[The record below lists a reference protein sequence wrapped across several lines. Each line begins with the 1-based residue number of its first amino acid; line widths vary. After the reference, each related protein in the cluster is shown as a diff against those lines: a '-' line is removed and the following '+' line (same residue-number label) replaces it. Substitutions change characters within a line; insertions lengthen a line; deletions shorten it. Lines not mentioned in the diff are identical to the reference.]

1 MTHVWHATRQKSP
14 KSHCYEAPWIFIH
27 KREHTWGSQWQDYVG
42 EPLHLSLMWLW
53 TLDDEHASHVQ
64 SSGRARRRELGVEEC
79 ITIVQYGAGSF
90 PGANA
95 NPCLAYI
102 SNNPTFDPAA
112 SSDSTTCSCSPPD
125 AWCTDYLCLW
135 TLQKRRASFCS
146 SHSTESAAD
155 CEDREQDLISYKPI

>member
-27 KREHTWGSQWQDYVG
+27 KREHTWGSQWQGCVG

-95 NPCLAYI
+95 NPCLAYV
-102 SNNPTFDPAA
+102 SNIRSGCKFRLHHMQLQPTRCMVHRLPVPLDTPEAT
-112 SSDSTTCSCSPPD
+112 SQ
-125 AWCTDYLCLW
+125 L
-135 TLQKRRASFCS
+135 CS
-146 SHSTESAAD
+146 SHSN
-155 CEDREQDLISYKPI
+155 RECRRL